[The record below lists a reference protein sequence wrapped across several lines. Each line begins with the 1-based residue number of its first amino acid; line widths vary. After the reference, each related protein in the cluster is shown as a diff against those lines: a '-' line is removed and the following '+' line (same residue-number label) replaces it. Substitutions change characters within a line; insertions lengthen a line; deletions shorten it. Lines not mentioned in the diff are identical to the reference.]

1 MNKDDVIN
9 RLVELKENSI
19 SYNANINNVE
29 SIIDNIK
36 LTINQLI
43 LKRDSVEKQINS
55 NKQELGDYLN
65 TLNNLHNKYDETVKE
80 MLLIKNSINIDGET
94 DE

>member
-1 MNKDDVIN
+1 MNKDEVID

>member
-55 NKQELGDYLN
+55 NKQELDDYLN

>member
-1 MNKDDVIN
+1 MNKDEVID
-9 RLVELKENSI
+9 RLVELKENSV

-55 NKQELGDYLN
+55 NKQELDDYLN